1 MAYFPTVTDILSF
14 YVNKVNHKTP
24 ALAKIQKAVNVLKR
38 RPSCDADLPQIS
50 PHFDLAIFPF
60 FDYSV
65 TIPTPKGYISLY
77 LEVSDMQIRPFPV
90 IDPVATG
97 KNILRLRNA
106 RGMSV
111 RDMQAFFGFDA
122 PQAIYK
128 WQQGTSLPTVDNL
141 YALSALLEVPMEEI
155 LIPAKTNI
163 TKIGQQDASCCPVHI
178 HLSCSS
184 IAAHPSSIWRYTSEK
199 FPEYQGSS
207 ISSSRPANCINREI
221 LLSGSSGMMRFMLRR
236 L

>member
-1 MAYFPTVTDILSF
+1 
-14 YVNKVNHKTP
+14 
-24 ALAKIQKAVNVLKR
+24 
-38 RPSCDADLPQIS
+38 
-50 PHFDLAIFPF
+50 
-60 FDYSV
+60 
-65 TIPTPKGYISLY
+65 
-77 LEVSDMQIRPFPV
+77 MQSRPFPV

-141 YALSALLEVPMEEI
+141 YALSALLEVSMEEI

-163 TKIGQQDASCCPVHI
+163 TKIGQQEVSCCPVH
-178 HLSCSS
+178 LYSLFRLPRLRQASGDSS
-184 IAAHPSSIWRYTSEK
+184 AILPLRFTHVLPYGRAGKTAPAFSTCIRVHHARQVDEGWRRVCASSFCER
-199 FPEYQGSS
+199 
-207 ISSSRPANCINREI
+207 
-221 LLSGSSGMMRFMLRR
+221 RFCV
-236 L
+236 